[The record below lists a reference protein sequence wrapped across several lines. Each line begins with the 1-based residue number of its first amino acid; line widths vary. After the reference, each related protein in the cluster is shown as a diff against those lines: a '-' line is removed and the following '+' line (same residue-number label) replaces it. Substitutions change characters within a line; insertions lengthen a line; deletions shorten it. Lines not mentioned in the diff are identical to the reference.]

1 LIYEYKGGV
10 TMGMPQII
18 LIILYC
24 LSLGIAMSK
33 HGQPE
38 EGKYNFF
45 YNLIST
51 GIMIGLLI
59 WGGFFN

>member
-1 LIYEYKGGV
+1 
-10 TMGMPQII
+10 MGMPQII

-33 HGQPE
+33 HGQPKE
-38 EGKYNFF
+38 DKYNFF